1 MLNVAKN
8 LNFKIVLCDIDYQT
22 GFFDIDILKN
32 KINDKTAAVV
42 LTNMFNSYEQS
53 IDLKQICENKNILL
67 IEDNAIYFDNYKS
80 LGKEKR
86 YSGSIGDFSLYSFNI
101 MKNISALYGGAITTD
116 DKEFHSYGR
125 KILSTFKSFPKIIL
139 FKQILIFFILKI
151 LSINFLYKILFF
163 NIIKFAHTNNIKFLM
178 KLFYPSLKFE
188 IKQFPEYY
196 FTNISSFSK
205 KLIFFQLTNLK
216 KRKDNF
222 DVRKSNNIYYLKKFE
237 KFNANSLRLLN
248 ISDFNY
254 QNFIDFP
261 ILVKNRSKLNLFL
274 LSKGIETRLHY
285 YKNCEKIFEQN
296 KGLCVNTEKYENE
309 IICLPNSEKISTTY
323 MDYIVKM
330 ISIFYSQNV

>member
-1 MLNVAKN
+1 
-8 LNFKIVLCDIDYQT
+8 
-22 GFFDIDILKN
+22 
-32 KINDKTAAVV
+32 
-42 LTNMFNSYEQS
+42 
-53 IDLKQICENKNILL
+53 
-67 IEDNAIYFDNYKS
+67 
-80 LGKEKR
+80 
-86 YSGSIGDFSLYSFNI
+86 
-101 MKNISALYGGAITTD
+101 
-116 DKEFHSYGR
+116 
-125 KILSTFKSFPKIIL
+125 
-139 FKQILIFFILKI
+139 
-151 LSINFLYKILFF
+151 
-163 NIIKFAHTNNIKFLM
+163 M

-205 KLIFFQLTNLK
+205 KLIFFQLINLK

-222 DVRKSNNIYYLKKFE
+222 DVRKSNNIYYLKKLE
-237 KFNANSLRLLN
+237 KLNTNNLKLLN

-261 ILVKNRSKLNLFL
+261 ILVKNRLKLNLFL
-274 LSKGIETRLHY
+274 LSKGIETRIHY

-296 KGLCVNTEKYENE
+296 KDLCVNSEKYENE